1 MRYVVQAT
9 DEESLRNELE
19 RLDLNIDEVSYRKLT
34 DEEKKETGVEE
45 GYIIEE
51 RAPERAARVTRRL
64 LYLMAF
70 KAKVKA
76 IETEDL
82 LRIEIDGENL
92 APLIG
97 SGGTTLM
104 AFQAV
109 LAAIINKGAFPK
121 KRVYLDICDYRK
133 KREEHL
139 QNLALRVAKQVKET
153 GKPVSL
159 KPMSA
164 YERKI
169 IHTILTDFE
178 GVTTESHGEEPERYV
193 TIKPE

>member
-1 MRYVVQAT
+1 MKYVIPAP
-9 DEESLRNELE
+9 DEEALRLELE
-19 RLDLNIDEVSYRKLT
+19 RLDLNIDEVSYRKIS
-34 DEEKKETGVEE
+34 DEEKEQTGVEE

-51 RAPERAARVTRRL
+51 RAPERAARVARRL

-104 AFQAV
+104 AFQTV
-109 LAAIINKGAFPK
+109 LAAIINKRAYPR
-121 KRVYLDICDYRK
+121 KRVYLDICEYRK

-139 QNLALRVAKQVKET
+139 QNLALRIARQVKET
-153 GKPVSL
+153 GKPVDL

-169 IHTILTDFE
+169 IHTVLTDFD

-193 TIKPE
+193 VIKPE